1 MREILFRGKRKD
13 NSEWVYGSL
22 IRSDM
27 FYWKKRNEIEYYIC
41 PFTTTFEYDECYN
54 DSNEVVPETIG
65 QFIGLLDTN
74 GEMIFEGD
82 IIKVHVETLTKMWDT
97 IGVVKCY
104 NTSYGIAY
112 ENDQHFLA
120 FNNASINV
128 RGYEVLGN
136 IHDNP
141 ELLEAKNEN

>member
-1 MREILFRGKRKD
+1 MRTIVFRGKRKD

-22 IRSDM
+22 IRSDE
-27 FYWKKRNEIEYYIC
+27 YYGENRKQPKYYIC
-41 PFTTTFEYDECYN
+41 PFTTTFEYEECYD

-65 QFIGLLDTN
+65 QFIGLLDNN
-74 GEMIFEGD
+74 GESIFEGD
-82 IIKVHVETLTKMWDT
+82 IIKVHIETLTKMWDT

-120 FNNASINV
+120 FNNASTNV
-128 RGYEVLGN
+128 RGYEVIGN
-136 IHDNP
+136 IHDHP
-141 ELLEAKNEN
+141 ELLEEN